1 MVQNGDMSSVR
12 KSSRSSSRGVT
23 IHDVARKAGVSPMT
37 VSRVVN
43 GERNVRESTREA
55 VLAAVKDL
63 RYAPNPAARSLA
75 GAQNPRIGLLYSN
88 PSAAYMSEFLVGAL
102 DESSRKSAQ
111 LMLEKCEVSSA
122 AAERA
127 AVRRLTEGGVAG
139 VVLPPPVCESH
150 VILSELKKGGIPTV
164 AVATGRSR
172 TDASCV
178 RVDDFRAAY
187 EMTRYLLM
195 LGHRHIG
202 FIKGHPNRTAS
213 AERWLGF
220 ETALREAD
228 CRIDPSS
235 VEQGFFSYRSG
246 LDAAE
251 RLLSVRPRPT
261 AIFASNDDM
270 GAAVIS
276 VAHRRGLEVPRDLS
290 VVGFDDTA
298 TATTVW
304 PELTTIRQ
312 PIAEMAEAALDVLI
326 QMIRKRRDGEAHPPV
341 DKLVPHELIVRESTA
356 APGAILAPVEAAR
369 DRRA

>member
-1 MVQNGDMSSVR
+1 MMHNGDMPSLR
-12 KSSRSSSRGVT
+12 KPGRGGRRGTT

-43 GERNVRESTREA
+43 GERNVRETTRET

-75 GAQNPRIGLLYSN
+75 GAQNARIGLLYSN
-88 PSAAYMSEFLVGAL
+88 PSAAYLSEFLLGAL
-102 DESSRKSAQ
+102 DESTRKSAQ

-127 AVRRLTEGGVAG
+127 AVRRLLEGGVTG
-139 VVLPPPVCESH
+139 VILPPPVCESH
-150 VILSELKKGGIPTV
+150 VILTELRKGGIPTV
-164 AVATGRSR
+164 AVATGRFR
-172 TDASCV
+172 ADASCV
-178 RVDDFRAAY
+178 RIDDFKAAH
-187 EMTRYLLM
+187 EMTRYLLT

-202 FIKGHPNRTAS
+202 FVKGHPNQTAS
-213 AERWLGF
+213 GERLLGF
-220 ETALREAD
+220 EAALREATF
-228 CRIDPSS
+228 RTESS
-235 VEQGFFSYRSG
+235 IEQGFFSYRSG

-251 RLLSVRPRPT
+251 KLLALQPRPT

-270 GAAVIS
+270 AAAVVS

-312 PIAEMAEAALDVLI
+312 PIARMAEAALDLLI
-326 QMIRKRRDGEAHPPV
+326 RKIRKRRDGELLAAV
-341 DKLVPHELIVRESTA
+341 DRLVAHELVVRESAGPAGRPLT
-356 APGAILAPVEAAR
+356 
-369 DRRA
+369 

>member
-1 MVQNGDMSSVR
+1 
-12 KSSRSSSRGVT
+12 
-23 IHDVARKAGVSPMT
+23 MT

-43 GERNVRESTREA
+43 GERNVRETTRET

-75 GAQNPRIGLLYSN
+75 GAQNARIGLLYSN
-88 PSAAYMSEFLVGAL
+88 PSAAYLSEFLLGAL
-102 DESSRKSAQ
+102 DESTRKSAQ

-127 AVRRLTEGGVAG
+127 AVRRLLEGGVTG
-139 VVLPPPVCESH
+139 VILPPPVCESH
-150 VILSELKKGGIPTV
+150 VILTELRKGGIPTV
-164 AVATGRSR
+164 AVATGRFR
-172 TDASCV
+172 ADASCV
-178 RVDDFRAAY
+178 RIDDFKAAH
-187 EMTRYLLM
+187 EMTRYLLT

-202 FIKGHPNRTAS
+202 FVKGHPNQTAS
-213 AERWLGF
+213 GERLLGF
-220 ETALREAD
+220 EAALREATF
-228 CRIDPSS
+228 RTESS
-235 VEQGFFSYRSG
+235 IEQGFFSYRSG

-251 RLLSVRPRPT
+251 KLLALQPRPT

-270 GAAVIS
+270 AAAVVS

-312 PIAEMAEAALDVLI
+312 PIARMAEAALDLLI
-326 QMIRKRRDGEAHPPV
+326 RKIRKRRDGELLAAV
-341 DKLVPHELIVRESTA
+341 DRLVAHELVVRESAGPAGRPLT
-356 APGAILAPVEAAR
+356 
-369 DRRA
+369 

>member
-1 MVQNGDMSSVR
+1 MMHNGDMPSLR
-12 KSSRSSSRGVT
+12 KPGRGGRRGTT

-43 GERNVRESTREA
+43 GERNVRETTRET

-75 GAQNPRIGLLYSN
+75 GAQNARIGLLYSN
-88 PSAAYMSEFLVGAL
+88 PSAAYLSEFLLGAL
-102 DESSRKSAQ
+102 DESTRKSAQ

-127 AVRRLTEGGVAG
+127 AVRRLLEGGVTG
-139 VVLPPPVCESH
+139 VILPPPVCESH
-150 VILSELKKGGIPTV
+150 VILTELRKGGIPTV
-164 AVATGRSR
+164 AVATGRFR
-172 TDASCV
+172 ADASCV
-178 RVDDFRAAY
+178 RIDDFKAAH
-187 EMTRYLLM
+187 EMTRYLLT

-202 FIKGHPNRTAS
+202 FVKGHPNQTAS
-213 AERWLGF
+213 GERLLGF
-220 ETALREAD
+220 EAALREATF
-228 CRIDPSS
+228 RTEPPSI
-235 VEQGFFSYRSG
+235 EQGFFSYRSG

-251 RLLSVRPRPT
+251 KLLALQPRPT

-270 GAAVIS
+270 AAAVVS

-312 PIAEMAEAALDVLI
+312 PIARMAEAALDLLI
-326 QMIRKRRDGEAHPPV
+326 RKIRKRRDGELLAAV
-341 DKLVPHELIVRESTA
+341 DRLVAHELVVRESAGPAGRPLT
-356 APGAILAPVEAAR
+356 
-369 DRRA
+369 